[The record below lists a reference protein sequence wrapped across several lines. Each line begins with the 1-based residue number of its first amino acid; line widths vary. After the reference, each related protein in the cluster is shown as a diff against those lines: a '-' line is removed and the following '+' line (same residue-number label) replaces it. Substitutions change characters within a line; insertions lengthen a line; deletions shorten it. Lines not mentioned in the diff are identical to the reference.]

1 MNLEFFKLT
10 AYIEFILPA
19 FAFTF
24 FSCLT
29 LYLNTK
35 KELRKY
41 EKMFKATIEAEEYKE
56 IKSSKEN
63 QAIPGSLVF

>member
-1 MNLEFFKLT
+1 MYLEFFKLT

-19 FAFTF
+19 FVFTF
-24 FSCLT
+24 LSCLT

-35 KELRKY
+35 KEFKKY
-41 EKMFKATIEAEEYKE
+41 EKMFKTEIESEKRKK
-56 IKSSKEN
+56 IIPTKEN

>member
-10 AYIEFILPA
+10 TYIEFILPA

>member
-35 KELRKY
+35 KKLRKY

>member
-10 AYIEFILPA
+10 TYIEFILPA

-63 QAIPGSLVF
+63 QVIPGSLVF

>member
-1 MNLEFFKLT
+1 MYLESFKVM
-10 AYIEFILPA
+10 AYIEFIFPA

-24 FSCLT
+24 LSCLT

-35 KELRKY
+35 KELKKY
-41 EKMFKATIEAEEYKE
+41 EKMFKTEIESEKRKE
-56 IKSSKEN
+56 IISTEEN

>member
-1 MNLEFFKLT
+1 MYLEFFKLT

-24 FSCLT
+24 LSCLT

>member
-1 MNLEFFKLT
+1 MDLEFFKLT
-10 AYIEFILPA
+10 TYIEFILPA

-24 FSCLT
+24 VSCLT

-35 KELRKY
+35 KELKKY
-41 EKMFKATIEAEEYKE
+41 EKMFKSEIKSEKSKE
-56 IKSSKEN
+56 IKSSEEN

>member
-1 MNLEFFKLT
+1 MYLEFFKLT
-10 AYIEFILPA
+10 TYIEFIIPA
-19 FAFTF
+19 FVFTF
-24 FSCLT
+24 LSCLT

-35 KELRKY
+35 KELKKY

>member
-24 FSCLT
+24 LTCLT

-35 KELRKY
+35 KELKKY

>member
-1 MNLEFFKLT
+1 
-10 AYIEFILPA
+10 
-19 FAFTF
+19 
-24 FSCLT
+24 

-35 KELRKY
+35 KELKKY

>member
-24 FSCLT
+24 LSCLT

-35 KELRKY
+35 KELKKY

>member
-1 MNLEFFKLT
+1 MYLEFFKLT
-10 AYIEFILPA
+10 TYIEFIIPA
-19 FAFTF
+19 FVFTF
-24 FSCLT
+24 LSCLT

-35 KELRKY
+35 KEVKKY

-56 IKSSKEN
+56 IKYSKEN

>member
-1 MNLEFFKLT
+1 MYLEFFKLT

-24 FSCLT
+24 LSCLT

-35 KELRKY
+35 KELKKY

>member
-1 MNLEFFKLT
+1 MYLEFFKLT

-24 FSCLT
+24 LSCLT

-35 KELRKY
+35 KELKKY
-41 EKMFKATIEAEEYKE
+41 EKMYKATIEVKEYKE

-63 QAIPGSLVF
+63 QVIPESLVF

>member
-35 KELRKY
+35 KELKKY

>member
-1 MNLEFFKLT
+1 MYLEFFKLT

-24 FSCLT
+24 LSCLT

-35 KELRKY
+35 KELKKY

-63 QAIPGSLVF
+63 QVIPESLVF

>member
-1 MNLEFFKLT
+1 MNLEFFKLM
-10 AYIEFILPA
+10 AYIEFILHA

>member
-24 FSCLT
+24 LSCLT

-63 QAIPGSLVF
+63 QVIPGSLVF

>member
-1 MNLEFFKLT
+1 MYLEFFKLT

-24 FSCLT
+24 LTCLT

-35 KELRKY
+35 KELKKY

-56 IKSSKEN
+56 IKYSKEN

>member
-24 FSCLT
+24 LSCLT

-35 KELRKY
+35 KELKKY

-56 IKSSKEN
+56 IKYSKEN

>member
-24 FSCLT
+24 LTCLT

-35 KELRKY
+35 KELKKY

-56 IKSSKEN
+56 IKYSKEN

>member
-1 MNLEFFKLT
+1 MDLEFFKLT

-24 FSCLT
+24 LSCLT

-35 KELRKY
+35 KELKKY
-41 EKMFKATIEAEEYKE
+41 EKMFKAEVESEKRKE
-56 IKSSKEN
+56 IISSEEK

>member
-10 AYIEFILPA
+10 TYIEFILPA

-41 EKMFKATIEAEEYKE
+41 EKMFKAAIEAEEYKE
-56 IKSSKEN
+56 TKSSKEN

>member
-24 FSCLT
+24 LSCLT